1 MAKPVR
7 ASARRGTGIPVCAV
21 CGGGEFYEDHNRG
34 EHICTSCGC
43 VLSERTI
50 DSGPE
55 WRAFTAEER
64 DARARTGSPMTLTMA
79 DKGLATTIGW
89 SDRDANGR
97 SIAASSRAAIYRM
110 RKWQIRTLVHS
121 SQHRNLSI
129 AMSEMDRLSSQL
141 GVPKETKETSA
152 LIYRK
157 ALDKRLVRGRSIE
170 GMVAASI
177 YLSCRIHKIPRQLD
191 EVVHEARVNRKEL
204 GQCVRLILRYVK
216 LKVPIPSANDL
227 MPRISSDLR
236 LDGGTL
242 HAAMEIINRAREKGI
257 TAGKD
262 PGGLAAAA
270 LYIAGII
277 RDDRRT
283 QREIAEASNVTEV
296 TVRNRYKQL
305 ANDLEIRITPS

>member
-7 ASARRGTGIPVCAV
+7 AMAERRQGTQACSI
-21 CGGGEFYEDHNRG
+21 CGGTEFYEDQTRG
-34 EHICTSCGC
+34 EYICVSCGC
-43 VLSERTI
+43 VI
-50 DSGPE
+50 DEKIMDTGPE

-64 DARARTGSPMTLTMA
+64 NARARTGSPLTLTMA
-79 DKGLATTIGW
+79 DKGLATTLGW

-97 SIAASSRAAIYRM
+97 AIAASNRAAIYRM

-129 AMSEMDRLSSQL
+129 AMSELDRLTSQL
-141 GVPKETKETSA
+141 GVPSETKETSA

-157 ALDKRLVRGRSIE
+157 ALSRRLVRGRSIE
-170 GMVAASI
+170 GMVAASV
-177 YLSCRIHKIPRQLD
+177 YLSCRIHRIPRQLD
-191 EVVHEARVNRKEL
+191 EIVTEARVNRKEL
-204 GQCVRLILRYVK
+204 GQCVRLILRNVRIN
-216 LKVPIPSANDL
+216 VPIPSANDL
-227 MPRISSDLR
+227 MPRISADLG
-236 LDGGTL
+236 LDGQTVQK
-242 HAAMEIINRAREKGI
+242 AMEIINEARERGI

-277 RDDRRT
+277 TDDRRT

-296 TVRNRYKQL
+296 TVRNRYKDL
-305 ANDLEIRITPS
+305 ATSLQITIRP

>member
-1 MAKPVR
+1 MALC
-7 ASARRGTGIPVCAV
+7 SI
-21 CGGGEFYEDHNRG
+21 CGGSDFYEDHTRG
-34 EHICTSCGC
+34 ETICTTCGC
-43 VLSERTI
+43 VISDKIL
-50 DSGPE
+50 DAGPE

-64 DARARTGSPMTLTMA
+64 NARARTGSPMTLTMA

-97 SIAASSRAAIYRM
+97 SIAANSRAAIYRM

-129 AMSEMDRLSSQL
+129 AMSEMDRLTSQL
-141 GVPKETKETSA
+141 GIPSETKETAA

-157 ALDKRLVRGRSIE
+157 ALGKRLVRGRSIE
-170 GMVAASI
+170 GMVAATI
-177 YLSCRIHKIPRQLD
+177 YLSCRIHRIPRQLD
-191 EVVHEARVNRKEL
+191 EIVTEARVNRKEL
-204 GQCVRLILRYVK
+204 GQCVRLVLRNVPI
-216 LKVPIPSANDL
+216 KVPIPSANDL
-227 MPRISSDLR
+227 MPRISADLALEGR
-236 LDGGTL
+236 TL
-242 HAAMEIINRAREKGI
+242 RCAMEIINQARRRGI

-277 RDDRRT
+277 EDDRRT

-296 TVRNRYKQL
+296 TVRNRYKDL
-305 ANDLEIRITPS
+305 ANSLQITIKP